1 MSQVFIVGGLDVAE
15 LVFYA
20 FFLFFLGLVIYIRR
34 EDRREGYPLEEEAT
48 GAIIPNEGFLQ
59 KARPKTFFLPHGK
72 GAISPD
78 AAPAREPVEI
88 PGTVRAHW
96 GGSPLDPTGNPL
108 TAGVGAGAFQS
119 ARAHEPELDMHG
131 KPKIVPIGLA
141 EGFRVSEGEPD
152 VIGWPVIAAD
162 GKVAGHVADIWVDT
176 TDHLVRYLAVSV
188 PGETGTNPAL
198 LPITMALVRRGKGV
212 IEMEAVTAAQF
223 AGVPRPASPVQVTRN
238 EEDRITAYLGAGY
251 LYALPERVE
260 PWL

>member
-20 FFLFFLGLVIYIRR
+20 FFLFFLGLVIYLRR

-48 GAIIPNEGFLQ
+48 GAIIPTGGFLQ
-59 KARPKTFFLPHGK
+59 SARPKSFFLPHGK
-72 GAISPD
+72 GVISPD
-78 AAPAREPVEI
+78 AEPRREPVEI
-88 PGTVRAHW
+88 PETVRAHW
-96 GGSPLDPTGNPL
+96 GGSPLDPVGNPL

-131 KPKIVPIGLA
+131 RPKIVPIGLA
-141 EGFRVSEGEPD
+141 EGFRVADGEPD
-152 VIGWPVIAAD
+152 VIGWPVVAAD
-162 GKVAGHVADIWVDT
+162 GKVAGTVSDLWVDT
-176 TDHLVRYLAVSV
+176 TDHLVRYLAVAI
-188 PGETGTNPAL
+188 PGEVGTNPAL
-198 LPITMALVRRGKGV
+198 LPMTMALVRKGRGE

-223 AGVPRPASPVQVTRN
+223 AGVPRPQSPTQVTRN

-251 LYALPERVE
+251 LYATPDRVE

>member
-15 LVFYA
+15 FVFYA
-20 FFLFFLGLVIYIRR
+20 FFLFFLGLVIYLRR
-34 EDRREGYPLEEEAT
+34 EDRREGYPLEEEAD
-48 GAIIPNEGFLQ
+48 GAIIASEGILQ
-59 KARPKTFFLPHGK
+59 KAPPKTFFLPHGK

-78 AAPAREPVEI
+78 AAPAREPVDI

-119 ARAHEPELDMHG
+119 SRAHEPELDMHG
-131 KPKIVPIGLA
+131 KPKIVPIGMA
-141 EGFRVSEGEPD
+141 EGFYVSEGEPD

-162 GKVAGHVADIWVDT
+162 GKVAGHVTDLWVDT
-176 TDHLVRYLAVSV
+176 TDHLVRYLAVGV
-188 PGETGTNPAL
+188 PGDTGKNPAL
-198 LPITMALVRRGKGV
+198 LPITMALVKRGSGV
-212 IEMEAVTAAQF
+212 IEMEAVTAEQF
-223 AGVPRPASPVQVTRN
+223 ASVPRPASPVQVTRN

-251 LYALPERVE
+251 LYALPERLE